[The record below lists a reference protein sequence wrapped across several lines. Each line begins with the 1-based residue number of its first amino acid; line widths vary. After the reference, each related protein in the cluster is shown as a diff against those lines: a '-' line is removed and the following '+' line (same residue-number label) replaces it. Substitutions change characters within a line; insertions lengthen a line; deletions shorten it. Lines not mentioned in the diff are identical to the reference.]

1 MSVLS
6 RSTLLVAL
14 VTGSAQIAAAQ
25 VPDTTVRKD
34 STIVVLKPIEV
45 VGTIQP
51 FAGPS
56 VKGNI
61 PARITILTGAE
72 IDASEP
78 RVLSDVLG
86 LQAGFSTYDDLGS
99 PYKTNVSSRG
109 FYASPVV
116 GLGQGIAVFLDGVRQ
131 NEPDAA
137 QVNFDLLPL
146 EHVKRIELL
155 SGNGT
160 LLGRNALGG
169 AINLVTRSG
178 EGPVNGEIEVMGG
191 TYDARSLE
199 ASAGHLT
206 KSGLD
211 WYVGAG
217 YNAENGWRQVTRAEQ
232 SNLFVNVGKSGET
245 SGLRF
250 QSYVAKSWA
259 QTAGSLPQTV
269 FETVP
274 DSNLSAQDFEDLHNV
289 QVALLG
295 YKNVGN
301 GRASFNLYNRWHK
314 SERFN
319 ANQPTDPDVYG
330 EAKNRVTGGT
340 IDYRLGLLAGNHPV
354 GLRFGVDGS
363 FSSTEVQLFADSTK
377 FGGGRPQTTFVKS
390 PVRDVAGFAAGD
402 ITLGRVTLSAGG
414 RFDYVRAPFQNQ
426 LDSEKDT
433 TQTWKRFNP
442 RGGID
447 VDAGRGFGF
456 FGSVGTGFR
465 APSVIEVACA
475 DPEEPCPL
483 PFALGDDPPI
493 DAVTT
498 TTYEAGARY
507 VTGSL
512 LLSASAYRT
521 DVRNDIY
528 LFPYEEEDEPEGS
541 TIDGYFGNID
551 KTRREGI
558 ELSARYFFG
567 KLGDTH
573 SLYLNYGY
581 TRATFQT
588 SAEIF
593 SIREDEDAGIENE
606 AEPGDR
612 LPLVP
617 DHQVKG
623 GFNLRFKNGLR
634 AGADARYIGEQYL
647 RGDEAN
653 DTPPLK
659 GYFVADARIGF
670 EVGPWELTIV
680 ANNIFQNARPVFGG
694 FNINQ
699 GNPDGPTLERFLTP
713 PQRRQVRAIFTW
725 AFGRDRD

>member
-14 VTGSAQIAAAQ
+14 TLGTVQLAAAQ
-25 VPDTTVRKD
+25 VPDTARKD
-34 STIVVLKPIEV
+34 TTAVVLKPIEV

-56 VKGNI
+56 VTGGV
-61 PARITILTGAE
+61 PARVTILSGAE
-72 IDASEP
+72 VDAAEP
-78 RVLSDVLG
+78 RLLSDVLG

-99 PYKTNVSSRG
+99 PYKLNVSSRG

-146 EHVKRIELL
+146 EHVKRVELL

-169 AINLVTRSG
+169 AVNLVTRSG
-178 EGPVNGEIEVMGG
+178 DGPMEGEIEVMGG
-191 TYDARSLE
+191 TQGARSLE
-199 ASAGHLT
+199 TSFGALT
-206 KSGLD
+206 KGGLD

-217 YNAENGWRQVTRAEQ
+217 YNAEDGWRQVTKAEQ
-232 SNLFVNVGKSGET
+232 SNLFLNLGKSGET
-245 SGLRF
+245 SGIRF

-259 QTAGSLPQTV
+259 QTAGSLPETV

-274 DSNLSAQDFEDLHNV
+274 DSNLSAQDFEDLYNV

-295 YKNVGN
+295 YKNVGK
-301 GRASFNLYNRWHK
+301 GRASFNLYNRWHGA
-314 SERFN
+314 ERFN
-319 ANQPTDPDVYG
+319 ANQPTDPDVFG
-330 EAKNRVTGGT
+330 RSKNRVTGGT
-340 IDYRLGLLAGNHPV
+340 VDYRVGFLAGSNPV

-363 FSSTEVQLFADSTK
+363 TASTEVQLFADSTK

-390 PVRDVAGFAAGD
+390 PVWDLAGFVSGD
-402 ITLGRVTLSAGG
+402 ISFGRVTLSAGG
-414 RFDYVRAPFQNQ
+414 RYDYVKAPFRNQ
-426 LDSEKDT
+426 LDPERDT
-433 TQTWKRFNP
+433 TQTFKRFNP

-447 VDAGRGFGF
+447 VNAGGGVSV

-465 APSVIEVACA
+465 APSVIEIACA

-493 DAVTT
+493 KPVTT
-498 TTYEAGARY
+498 TTYEVGARY
-507 VTGSL
+507 LAGSV
-512 LLSASAYRT
+512 LLSASMYRT
-521 DVRNDIY
+521 DVKDDIY
-528 LFPYEEEDEPEGS
+528 LFPFEEEDEPEGS
-541 TIDGYFGNID
+541 TIDGYFGNLD

-558 ELSARYFFG
+558 ELSGRYFFG
-567 KLGDTH
+567 KAGDAH

-588 SAEIF
+588 EAEIF

-623 GFNLRFKNGLR
+623 GFNLRFANGLR
-634 AGADARYIGEQYL
+634 AGADARYIGKQFL

-653 DTPPLK
+653 DTDPMK
-659 GYFVADARIGF
+659 GYFTADARLGYEI
-670 EVGPWELTIV
+670 GPWELTLV
-680 ANNIFQNARPVFGG
+680 LSNVFGNERPVFGG

-699 GNPDGPTLERFLTP
+699 GNPGGPTLERFLTP
-713 PQRRQVRAIFTW
+713 PQKRQLRAIFTW

>member
-1 MSVLS
+1 MSVLR
-6 RSTLLVAL
+6 RSTLLAAL
-14 VTGSAQIAAAQ
+14 LLGGAQIASAQ
-25 VPDTTVRKD
+25 VPDTARKD
-34 STIVVLKPIEV
+34 TTAIILKPLEV

-56 VKGNI
+56 VRGGV
-61 PARITILTGAE
+61 PARVTILTGAE
-72 IDASEP
+72 VDASEP

-99 PYKTNVSSRG
+99 PYKLNVSSRG

-169 AINLVTRSG
+169 AVNLVTRSG
-178 EGPVNGEIEVMGG
+178 EGPLSGEIEVMGG
-191 TYDARSLE
+191 TQGARSLE
-199 ASAGHLT
+199 ASFGAITSG
-206 KSGLD
+206 GLD
-211 WYVGAG
+211 WYAGGG
-217 YNAENGWRQVTRAEQ
+217 YNAEDGWRQVTKAEQ
-232 SNLFVNVGKSGET
+232 SNFFVNVGKMGET

-250 QSYVAKSWA
+250 QGYVAKSWA
-259 QTAGSLPQTV
+259 QTAGSLPETV
-269 FETVP
+269 FETAP

-295 YKNVGN
+295 YQSIGA
-301 GRASFNLYNRWHK
+301 GRASFNIYNRWHQA
-314 SERFN
+314 ERFN

-330 EAKNRVTGGT
+330 ESKNRVTGGT
-340 IDYRLGLLAGNHPV
+340 IDYRVGFLAGAHAV

-363 FSSTEVQLFADSTK
+363 SARTQVQLFADSTK

-390 PVRDVAGFAAGD
+390 PVWDVAGFVSGD
-402 ITLGRVTLSAGG
+402 LQMGRVTFSAGG
-414 RFDYVRAPFQNQ
+414 RYDYVRAPFHNQ
-426 LDSEKDT
+426 LDPDRDT
-433 TQTWKRFNP
+433 TQTFGRFNP

-447 VDAGRGFGF
+447 VDAGKGVSV

-465 APSVIEVACA
+465 APSVIEIACA

-493 DAVTT
+493 DPVTT
-498 TTYEAGARY
+498 VSYEVGARY
-507 VTGSL
+507 TTGRVL
-512 LLSASAYRT
+512 FSASAYRI
-521 DVRNDIY
+521 DVKNDIY
-528 LFPYEEEDEPEGS
+528 LFPFEEEDEPEGS
-541 TIDGYFGNID
+541 TIDGYFGNLD

-567 KLGDTH
+567 PAH

-581 TRATFQT
+581 TRATFQST
-588 SAEIF
+588 AEIF

-623 GFNLRFKNGLR
+623 GFNLRFPGGFR
-634 AGADARYIGEQYL
+634 AGADARYIGKQYL

-653 DTPPLK
+653 DTPQLK
-659 GYFVADARIGF
+659 AYFTTEARVGYEI
-670 EVGPWELTIV
+670 GPWELTLV
-680 ANNIFQNARPVFGG
+680 VTNLFGNERPVFGG

-699 GNPDGPTLERFLTP
+699 GNPNGPTLERFLTP
-713 PQRRQVRAIFTW
+713 PQKRQLRAIFTW
-725 AFGRDRD
+725 AFGADRD